1 MPRVAFGNVD
11 DFFRRPFRHNFSTAR
26 TAFRAEVNDPVRCF
40 DYVEIVFNDDER
52 VAGVAQFEQHFQQ
65 HARHH

>member
-1 MPRVAFGNVD
+1 MPRVTAGNVD
-11 DFFRRPFRHNFSTAR
+11 DFFRRAFRNNFAAAR

-52 VAGVAQFEQHFQQ
+52 VAGSAVQTARRRQ